1 MCCLG
6 VFFHDIGVSMLK
18 AETGED
24 GTAVFKELKT
34 QGVVD
39 SNTGDIKLKASE
51 CQ

>member
-1 MCCLG
+1 MSMLLFSQD
-6 VFFHDIGVSMLK
+6 VGVSMLK

-24 GTAVFKELKT
+24 GTVVFKELKT

>member
-1 MCCLG
+1 MLSRS
-6 VFFHDIGVSMLK
+6 FYIGVSMMK

-39 SNTGDIKLKASE
+39 SNTGDIKQKASE